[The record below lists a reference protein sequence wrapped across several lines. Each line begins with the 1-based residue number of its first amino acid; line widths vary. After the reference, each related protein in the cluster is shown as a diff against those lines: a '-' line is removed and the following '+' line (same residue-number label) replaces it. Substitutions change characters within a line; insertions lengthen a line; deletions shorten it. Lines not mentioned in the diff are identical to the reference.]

1 VESRNL
7 FNLYGLELQAQ
18 GGEHEDCGHEHCQS
32 TAEPTGNAAGF
43 GDFSM
48 ERQREPSPPAR
59 GSAAQCADMLGM
71 HQRVTTSIRDSIHVG
86 SGRLSGAAGP
96 ARSNSVQL
104 PAIGT
109 ARSSSGPEPAA
120 AAAEAAA
127 ALLARSD
134 SCSSVAALPPSL
146 GGGGHGGHGHG
157 SHGDGGHSH

>member
-1 VESRNL
+1 MESRNL

-18 GGEHEDCGHEHCQS
+18 GGEHEDFGHEHRQPA
-32 TAEPTGNAAGF
+32 AEPTGSAAGF

-48 ERQREPSPPAR
+48 ERQRAPPAR
-59 GSAAQCADMLGM
+59 GSAAQYADMLSM

-157 SHGDGGHSH
+157 SHGGGGHSH

>member
-1 VESRNL
+1 MDSRNL

-18 GGEHEDCGHEHCQS
+18 GGEHEDFGHEHRQPA
-32 TAEPTGNAAGF
+32 AEPTGSAAGF

-48 ERQREPSPPAR
+48 ERQQAPSPPAR
-59 GSAAQCADMLGM
+59 GSAAQYADMLSM

-120 AAAEAAA
+120 AAAEAATA
-127 ALLARSD
+127 FPL
-134 SCSSVAALPPSL
+134 SL

-157 SHGDGGHSH
+157 SHGGGGHSH